1 MVIKPGKGFYC
12 MLSVGNFE
20 IWPCTKPGKVQKVVM
35 CAEYVKILIWVLQF
49 CNEVFLYNA
58 WPSVLS
64 LNNIKIHKTKTV
76 KNISIQE
83 EILVDFNLELALP
96 HFRTIRPQVNLVWA
110 RDPIE
115 DQHSMSGQFQRNTWL
130 RWALF
135 RCAHAPTSNT
145 ASHDKHEK
153 INSLV
158 FFVLSF
164 MGMMLRY

>member
-20 IWPCTKPGKVQKVVM
+20 IWPCTKPDKVQKVVM

-83 EILVDFNLELALP
+83 KILVDFNLELALP
-96 HFRTIRPQVNLVWA
+96 HFRTIRP
-110 RDPIE
+110 
-115 DQHSMSGQFQRNTWL
+115 HMSGQFQRNTWL

-164 MGMMLRY
+164 MGMMLCY